1 MFAPERQQ
9 AILGRAR
16 SLGRVDVNALA
27 DDFEVTPET
36 IRRDLTGL
44 ERRGVLR
51 RVHGGAIP
59 VERLTMELAV
69 DQRHGINAAQK
80 DRIAKA
86 ALDQL
91 PDGGSI
97 IIDAGTTTVRF
108 AEMLPPDRSFV
119 VVTHALPIAGLLAE
133 RLNITLHL
141 VGGQV
146 RPGTLAA
153 VGSWAERDLATVFA
167 DVAFIGTNGVTPARG
182 LTTPDLAE
190 SGVKRALIR
199 SARRTVV
206 LADHSKFG
214 RDEFAQV
221 ADLAEVDT
229 IITDSEVDPDMV
241 REIEDAGPEVIRA

>member
-1 MFAPERQQ
+1 MYAPERQQ
-9 AILGRAR
+9 AILGLAR
-16 SLGRVDVNALA
+16 SDGRVDVNGLA
-27 DDFEVTPET
+27 EIFDVTPET
-36 IRRDLTGL
+36 IRRDLTSL
-44 ERRGVLR
+44 ERRGVLS

-59 VERLTMELAV
+59 VDRLSMELAV
-69 DQRHGINAAQK
+69 SERFSMNAAQK

-108 AEMLPPDRSFV
+108 ADILPTDRALT
-119 VVTHALPIAGLLAE
+119 VVTHGLPIAGLLAE
-133 RLNITLHL
+133 RPNITLHL

-153 VGSWAERDLATVFA
+153 VGSWAEREYSGVFA
-167 DVAFIGTNGVTPARG
+167 DVAFAGTNGISPARG
-182 LTTPDLAE
+182 LTTPDIAE
-190 SGVKRALIR
+190 AAVKRALMR

-214 RDEFAQV
+214 REEFAHV
-221 ADLAEVDT
+221 SHLTEVDT
-229 IITDSEVDPDMV
+229 IITDSEVDADMA
-241 REIEDAGPEVIRA
+241 REIEDMGPEVVRA

>member
-1 MFAPERQQ
+1 MYAPERQQ

-16 SLGRVDVNALA
+16 SDGRVDVNTLA
-27 DDFEVTPET
+27 DLFEVTPET

-59 VERLTMELAV
+59 IERLSMELPV
-69 DQRHGINAAQK
+69 DQRFGHNAAQK

-108 AEMLPPDRSFV
+108 ADILPTDRHFT
-119 VVTHALPIAGLLAE
+119 VVTHGLPIAGLLAE
-133 RLNITLHL
+133 RPNITLQL

-153 VGSWAERDLATVFA
+153 VGSWAEREYAGVFV
-167 DVAFIGTNGVTPARG
+167 DVAFAGTNGISAARG
-182 LTTPDLAE
+182 LTTPDIGE
-190 SGVKRALIR
+190 SAVKRAMMR
-199 SARRTVV
+199 AARRTVV

-214 RDEFAQV
+214 REEFAQV
-221 ADLAEVDT
+221 ADLSEVDT
-229 IITDSEVDPDMV
+229 IITDSEVDPDMA
-241 REIEDAGPEVIRA
+241 REIEEAGPEVVRA

>member
-1 MFAPERQQ
+1 MYPPERQQ

-16 SLGRVDVNALA
+16 SEGRVDVNTLA
-27 DDFEVTPET
+27 DSFEVTPET

-59 VERLTMELAV
+59 VERLSMELPV
-69 DQRHGINAAQK
+69 GERFGHNAAEK

-91 PDGGSI
+91 PDGGAI
-97 IIDAGTTTVRF
+97 IIDAGTTTVRL
-108 AEMLPPDRSFV
+108 ADILPADRMFT
-119 VVTHALPIAGLLAE
+119 VVTHGLPIAGLLAE
-133 RLNITLHL
+133 RPNITLHL
-141 VGGQV
+141 IGGQV

-153 VGSWAERDLATVFA
+153 VGSWAERGYAGILA
-167 DVAFIGTNGVTPARG
+167 DVAFAGTNGLTAARG
-182 LTTPDLAE
+182 LTTPDIAE
-190 SGVKRALIR
+190 AAVKRALIR
-199 SARRTVV
+199 AARRTVV

-214 RDEFAQV
+214 LDDFAQF

-229 IITDSEVDPDMV
+229 IITDSEVDADMV
-241 REIEDAGPEVIRA
+241 REIQDAGPEVVRA

>member
-1 MFAPERQQ
+1 MYAPERQL

-16 SLGRVDVNALA
+16 SVGRVDVNDLA
-27 DDFEVTPET
+27 GAFDVTPET

-59 VERLTMELAV
+59 VERLGIEPAV
-69 DQRHGINAAQK
+69 HERYDQNAAEK
-80 DRIAKA
+80 ERIAKA
-86 ALDQL
+86 ALDHL

-108 AEMLPPDRSFV
+108 AEMLPTDRPYT
-119 VVTHALPIAGLLAE
+119 VVTHSLPIAAVVA
-133 RLNITLHL
+133 RNAAVTLHV

-146 RPGTLAA
+146 RGQTLAA
-153 VGSWAERDLATVFA
+153 VGSWAERELADVFA
-167 DVAFIGTNGVTPARG
+167 DVVFAATNGVSARG
-182 LTTPDLAE
+182 LSTPDLAE
-190 SGVKRALIR
+190 AAVKRALLR
-199 SARRTVV
+199 SARRTVL

-221 ADLAEVDT
+221 ADLAGVDT
-229 IITDSEVDPDMV
+229 IITDSEVDQDMA
-241 REIEDAGPEVIRA
+241 REIEDAGPEVIRV

>member
-1 MFAPERQQ
+1 MYAPERQQ

-16 SLGRVDVNALA
+16 TDGRVDVNSLA
-27 DDFEVTPET
+27 DVFDVTPET

-59 VERLTMELAV
+59 VERLSIELAV
-69 DQRHGINAAQK
+69 DERFGINAAQK

-108 AEMLPPDRSFV
+108 AEMLPPERSFI
-119 VVTHALPIAGLLAE
+119 VVTHALPIAGMLAE
-133 RLNITLHL
+133 RSNITLHL

-153 VGSWAERDLATVFA
+153 VGSWAERELAGVFA
-167 DVAFIGTNGVTPARG
+167 DVAFVGTNGISPARG
-182 LTTPDLAE
+182 LTTPDIAE
-190 SGVKRALIR
+190 AAVKRALIR

-214 RDEFAQV
+214 RDEFAHV
-221 ADLAEVDT
+221 TDLSEVDT
-229 IITDSEVDPDMV
+229 IITDSEVDADMA
-241 REIEDAGPEVIRA
+241 REIEDAGPEVVRA

>member
-1 MFAPERQQ
+1 MYAPERQQ

-16 SLGRVDVNALA
+16 SAGRVDVNALA
-27 DDFEVTPET
+27 ESFDVTPET
-36 IRRDLTGL
+36 IRRDLTSL

-59 VERLTMELAV
+59 VERLGIEPAV
-69 DQRHGINAAQK
+69 DERYEQNAAQK
-80 DRIAKA
+80 ERIAKA

-108 AEMLPPDRSFV
+108 ADMLPADRAFT
-119 VVTHALPIAGLLAE
+119 VVTHALPIASVLA
-133 RLNITLHL
+133 RNPTITLHL
-141 VGGQV
+141 IGGQV

-153 VGSWAERDLATVFA
+153 VGSWAERELADVFA
-167 DVAFIGTNGVTPARG
+167 DVAFAGTNGVSAARG
-182 LTTPDLAE
+182 LTTPDIAE
-190 SGVKRALIR
+190 AAVKRALMR
-199 SARRTVV
+199 AARRTVV

-221 ADLAEVDT
+221 ADLSEVDT
-229 IITDSEVDPDMV
+229 IITDSEVDADMA
-241 REIEDAGPEVIRA
+241 REIEDAGPEVIRV

>member
-16 SLGRVDVNALA
+16 SAGRVDVNDLA
-27 DDFEVTPET
+27 GAFDVTPET

-59 VERLTMELAV
+59 VERLGIEPAV
-69 DQRHGINAAQK
+69 DERYDQNAAEK
-80 DRIAKA
+80 ERIAKA
-86 ALDQL
+86 ALDHL

-108 AEMLPPDRSFV
+108 AEMLPTDRPFT
-119 VVTHALPIAGLLAE
+119 VVTHCAADRRRAGAQRRHHPASGRRPGPRPAPWPRSAAGQSGNWPTCSPTSCSRRPTASARAGL
-133 RLNITLHL
+133 
-141 VGGQV
+141 
-146 RPGTLAA
+146 
-153 VGSWAERDLATVFA
+153 S
-167 DVAFIGTNGVTPARG
+167 
-182 LTTPDLAE
+182 TPDLAE
-190 SGVKRALIR
+190 AAVKRALIR

-221 ADLAEVDT
+221 ADLSEVDT
-229 IITDSEVDPDMV
+229 IITDSEVDADMA
-241 REIEDAGPEVIRA
+241 REIEDAGPEVIRV

>member
-1 MFAPERQQ
+1 MYAPERQQ

-16 SLGRVDVNALA
+16 SAGRVDVNSLA
-27 DDFEVTPET
+27 DVFDVTPET

-59 VERLTMELAV
+59 VERLSIEPAV
-69 DQRHGINAAQK
+69 EERYGVNSAQK
-80 DRIAKA
+80 ERIAKA

-108 AEMLPPDRSFV
+108 AEMLPTDHSYT
-119 VVTHALPIAGLLAE
+119 VVTNAVPIAALLAV
-133 RLNITLHL
+133 RSNITLHM

-146 RPGTLAA
+146 RSGTLAA
-153 VGSWAERDLATVFA
+153 VGTWAERDLAGIFADIVFA
-167 DVAFIGTNGVTPARG
+167 GTNGISARG
-182 LTTPDLAE
+182 ITTPDVAE
-190 SGVKRALIR
+190 ATVKRALMR
-199 SARRTVV
+199 SARRIVV

-214 RDEFAQV
+214 RDEFAHV
-221 ADLAEVDT
+221 ADLSEVDT
-229 IITDSEVDPDMV
+229 IITDSEVDADMA
-241 REIEDAGPEVIRA
+241 REIEDAGPEVIRV